1 MQRLDD
7 NQEGEELKEED
18 EVFRGSELD
27 TKSLETI
34 KPISREGP
42 HLEFRIE
49 FKQAGSFFI

>member
-34 KPISREGP
+34 
-42 HLEFRIE
+42 
-49 FKQAGSFFI
+49 